1 MRNCSIDRRL
11 RTFDSIAFDLRLHLD
26 RDDGGELRPSKPDRQ
41 SEAEDPGGEESD
53 RRTTRGVTEPVE
65 IYAAAVAC
73 PEVASRGAAG
83 RGAPGRRQLRRLD
96 EQRERDDPRGEQ
108 GAC

>member
-1 MRNCSIDRRL
+1 
-11 RTFDSIAFDLRLHLD
+11 
-26 RDDGGELRPSKPDRQ
+26 
-41 SEAEDPGGEESD
+41 
-53 RRTTRGVTEPVE
+53 VE